1 MRALRENRTG
11 ADLRFTTKTVC
22 TSAAP
27 LRTPPDRGRGRT
39 GVWVVRADRDAAAS
53 PLRRDHAVKASRW
66 RRVGAPLAV
75 VFALLVLPREAW
87 AHAGRAPEP
96 HDLWTAWTFEPA
108 VVVGLALACAV
119 YARGVQV
126 LWRGAGRGRGIAPW
140 RVACFGAGLLAL
152 VLALVSPIDAVATAL
167 FSVHMTQHML
177 LVVVAA
183 PLLVLGDP
191 GTATLW
197 ALRIDQRRRLGT
209 WWGTQ
214 RTLPAV
220 WCALRQPLVAFTLHI
235 GALWAWHVPSLYDAA
250 IANEWI
256 HAAEHASFLL
266 TALLFW
272 YPIADAHPRRRYG
285 VGVATLYLFAAGL
298 QGTLLGALMTFARHP
313 WYLAHYGTTAAWGL
327 TPLEDQQVAGL
338 VMWIPAGLV
347 YLVALVPT
355 VLPVLRTTDQL
366 VAPASAIGASAR
378 GTP

>member
-1 MRALRENRTG
+1 MDAVG
-11 ADLRFTTKTVC
+11 SQKGGMHIGPA
-22 TSAAP
+22 
-27 LRTPPDRGRGRT
+27 LRTPPDGSGRDPDGCDGRARP
-39 GVWVVRADRDAAAS
+39 RATAF
-53 PLRRDHAVKASRW
+53 PLRGGRVVGSSRW
-66 RRVGAPLAV
+66 RRVAAPVAV
-75 VFALLVLPREAW
+75 VLALLARPREAW

-108 VVVGLALACAV
+108 VVAGLALACAI
-119 YARGVQV
+119 YARGVHA
-126 LWRGAGRGRGIAPW
+126 LWRSAGRGRGIAPW

-183 PLLVLGDP
+183 PLILLGDP

-197 ALRIDQRRRLGT
+197 ALRIEERRRLGA
-209 WWGTQ
+209 WWGA
-214 RTLPAV
+214 RRALPALWRV
-220 WCALRQPLVAFTLHI
+220 LRLPLVAFTLHV
-235 GALWAWHVPSLYDAA
+235 GTLWAWHVPSLYDAA
-250 IANEWI
+250 IGNDWV
-256 HAAEHASFLL
+256 HAAEHASFFL

-272 YPIADAHPRRRYG
+272 YPIADPHPRRRYG

-298 QGTLLGALMTFARHP
+298 QGTLLGALMSFARHP

-327 TPLEDQQVAGL
+327 TPLEDQQLAGL

-355 VLPVLRTTDQL
+355 VLPVLRSTDQL
-366 VAPASAIGASAR
+366 AAPASLIGASAR